1 MGESFQTEREQ
12 EGQPKQ
18 KPRCRKAQDM
28 TANVSHP
35 GFLQLGSICEKK
47 EEPVAGKKIQTLAGL
62 QETLRPFK
70 RTRKNKW
77 ALKL

>member
-1 MGESFQTEREQ
+1 
-12 EGQPKQ
+12 
-18 KPRCRKAQDM
+18 M